1 MNEINFQYKMV
12 IVIRTDLKMTKG
24 KIAAQA
30 SHAAVICVEEAKRNK
45 QNWLKTWFY
54 EGQKKVVVQ
63 VSSKEDLEL
72 VFQKA
77 RSINLPCSF
86 INDAGMT
93 ELPPGTPTAVAIG
106 PAPNN
111 NIDNITSNLKLL

>member
-1 MNEINFQYKMV
+1 MNFQYKMV
-12 IVIRTDLKMTKG
+12 IAIRTDLKMTKG

-30 SHAAVICVEEAKRNK
+30 SHAAVVCVEEAKRNK

-63 VSSKEDLEL
+63 VSSKEELEL
-72 VFQKA
+72 VYQKA
-77 RSINLPCSF
+77 IRMNIPCSF

-106 PAPNN
+106 PAPNSD
-111 NIDNITSNLKLL
+111 IDKITSSMKLL

>member
-1 MNEINFQYKMV
+1 MSNVNFQYKMV
-12 IVIRTDLKMTKG
+12 IAIRTDLKMTKG

-63 VSSKEDLEL
+63 VSSKEELEL
-72 VFQKA
+72 VYQKA
-77 RSINLPCSF
+77 RSNNLPCSF

-106 PAPNN
+106 PAPNE
-111 NIDNITSNLKLL
+111 NIDRITSNLKLL